1 MPVFLEFA
9 DAADNLGGAFSFH
22 FEATKGRW
30 GLMTDLN
37 FIRLASSADFA
48 VGPLRDVE
56 GDFELDNVTFELGGL
71 YLLNEARSFGII
83 GGLRTYTLSPK
94 IQFTGSL
101 GTQIAPL
108 DDSQTSPNAFVG
120 VVLRPRINDK
130 WTFIGRAD
138 IGGGDADL
146 TWSAVAGLEDP
157 LQGLGRT
164 GIRLQDARHRRQGW
178 RSEACARTTS
188 RTTDQSSDCGFTG
201 GSSALA
207 LCGMVID
214 RGDGLMRRIVSVALV
229 AGLFAVG
236 LALPALTAQNS
247 PAQDAGDSTRP
258 GPTRRF
264 PPSRCIRQGGPS
276 ESTRAAATATST
288 KTGGADAHEA
298 EHLASLGGNASAVQ
312 RSHGGVQQMRQ
323 AR

>member
-1 MPVFLEFA
+1 MRGRSQKILLALVLICVAPGRAAAQQRDGWEVSFVPLYFWATALDGQLSAGPATVPVFLEFA

-138 IGGGDADL
+138 IGGGDANL
-146 TWSAVAGLEDP
+146 TWSAVAGLEYP

-164 GIRLQDARHRRQGW
+164 GIRLQDARHRRQRW
-178 RSEACARTTS
+178 RSKPARERRHAL
-188 RTTDQSSDCGFTG
+188 RTN
-201 GSSALA
+201 L
-207 LCGMVID
+207 
-214 RGDGLMRRIVSVALV
+214 RI
-229 AGLFAVG
+229 AV
-236 LALPALTAQNS
+236 
-247 PAQDAGDSTRP
+247 
-258 GPTRRF
+258 
-264 PPSRCIRQGGPS
+264 
-276 ESTRAAATATST
+276 
-288 KTGGADAHEA
+288 
-298 EHLASLGGNASAVQ
+298 SLGAVVHSRSAAW
-312 RSHGGVQQMRQ
+312 SSIEGMGS
-323 AR
+323 